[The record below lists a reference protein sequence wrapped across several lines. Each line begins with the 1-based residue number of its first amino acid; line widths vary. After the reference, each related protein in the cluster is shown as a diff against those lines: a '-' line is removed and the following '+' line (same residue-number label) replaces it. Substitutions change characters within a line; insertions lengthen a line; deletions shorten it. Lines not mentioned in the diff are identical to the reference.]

1 MLPTVISREVE
12 EGIKSFL
19 RTTFPP
25 STPAF
30 EHTLDAF
37 LSEPGQVFK
46 GPYFSLRLPFRPA
59 PSDRLPFEEI
69 AFPYRPHLHQAK
81 AFARLCGDGPHST
94 LVATG
99 TGSGKTECFLYPIL
113 DACAAEAGGPGIK
126 AIVIYPM
133 NALATDQAR
142 RIAQAIH
149 ADAKLR
155 GRVTVGLFIGG
166 DSDQA
171 VAMTPDWVITDKE
184 HQRTNPPDILLTN
197 YKMLD
202 FLLLRPEEQRLWQH
216 NGPTTLRFLVVDEL
230 HTFDGA
236 QSTDLA
242 CLIRRLKARL
252 RTPERYLC
260 CVGTSATL
268 GSAGSIE
275 PLVRYAHT
283 VFAEPFGPDSVIG
296 EDLLDLGDVVEGC
309 YIRYH
314 GVPDPEA
321 PGLLPSEPARCPD
334 AYLAE
339 QYRLWFEGGPALML
353 AEMDD
358 RVRLGDR
365 LREHTFF
372 RNLLTLVERSGRKVV
387 AEDWLLHE
395 LTQMIPGAADLCRT
409 RRLLDSFLSLCGH
422 ARYRSPSAPEGGP
435 AGPLLRVH
443 VHLWSR
449 ELSRLVASVS
459 REPKLAFSD
468 DLKSDSLKSHLPVV
482 HCRECGIMG
491 WGGTMRAGSDK
502 VSPSLQDFYK
512 AFFGALPSLRFLF
525 PLADAEPTG
534 GTEGEFEHQVCGRC
548 LAIQSASAAK
558 CTSCGDANGLVRI
571 RLHDRTRREQDRT
584 KADTACPYCESPSGL
599 TILGSRSASLTSV
612 ALSQLYTSPFN
623 QDKQSLAFSDNVQDA
638 SHRSGFFA
646 ARTFRVNLR
655 TAIRKVLA
663 RAGVVLSLADLEDR
677 FLEFWRHELGPL
689 DFIGVFL
696 APNMEWLWD
705 YESLVHEGRLP
716 AGSNLAK
723 LVERRVTWEITAEFG
738 FNCRIGRTLEKSGAA
753 IALIDSDLMAPLG
766 DRLAER
772 LRERAGGLGGVSAPD
787 ARVLLL
793 GLIHRL
799 RTQGGIFHAELDVYI
814 ERAGDTYL
822 LNQQVHMPGFGK
834 FGRAPSFF
842 YQGVK
847 SLARFER
854 VVAGGTALS
863 WSQRWVIKSLRSVS
877 GLSAES
883 AAIVLE
889 EALHVLAEAGV
900 IEERGVLGDRVWGIP
915 PHQLRLTTH
924 VQLMTC
930 GRCGHSI
937 SCAPSEVASW
947 NGAPCLRTACQG
959 GYAGQPPI
967 QDYFGDLY
975 RSGDVVRIRSAEH
988 TGLLDRETRE
998 WVESR
1003 FMARAPERRSTD
1015 PNLLSCTPTLEMGVN
1030 IGDLSS
1036 VVLCTVP
1043 PATANY
1049 VQRVGRAGRKE
1060 GAAVSLTIASA
1071 RSHDLYFF
1079 ELPEDMMSGE
1089 IRPPGT
1095 FLDAPAVL
1103 ERQFT
1108 AYCFDRWSEQPHPKP
1123 VLPHRIDGVLEVVRN
1138 PEGKTGFPYDY
1149 FRFIDANL
1157 EPLLA
1162 AFLGLF
1168 RPEELSVESR
1178 RTLERFAR
1186 GGSGAEIG
1194 LTQKIL
1200 RELTRLAQERQDL
1213 RDRLQK
1219 IGRAIRKNRDT
1230 TARDEALDAELEELK
1245 QSRDGL
1251 HEMIKQISGQ
1261 LTLNF
1266 FTDAGLLPNYAFPEE
1281 GVELRSVILKKREQP
1296 KGDEGRFQ
1304 ALTFEYLRPSASAIT
1319 ELAPGNI
1326 FYVAG
1331 RRLKIDQVTVNETT
1345 LQKWHFCDACSYME
1359 LVGDAGSGRSE
1370 CPVCSSPNWTD
1381 ASLKRDLIKL
1391 RQVIS
1396 TNTDQ
1401 RSRSHDDKDERE
1413 LTFFSRLESVVIPEG
1428 AERIAYQI
1436 RGAAVPFGFEFLG
1449 KLIFRVVNLGQ
1460 DSPEV
1465 HPFRLGGR
1473 EISSAG
1479 FVLCPSCGKVQ
1490 GAKSASGE
1498 EELKHDLACR
1508 HRGREAA
1515 PLKAVFLYRELN
1527 SEAIRV
1533 LLPSSSADEDTN
1545 MTSFIAALHLGLRL
1559 YFGGNIEH
1567 LKGCVDE
1574 RIVEGTD
1581 MRRKFLVLYD
1591 QVPGGTGYLKQLS
1604 QRPEVFLD
1612 VLRKALKHLQ
1622 DCPCATRSDHDS
1634 DGCHRCILQSR
1645 QLRDHDGLSRTAA
1658 IRLLE
1663 IILQSADQI
1672 ERVDK
1677 VSDIDIHP
1685 LIQSELERSFLESLR
1700 AVPGAQLVS
1709 KIVRG
1714 KLGFLW
1720 RLGEVAWEIAPQIE
1734 VSDSAGFDVASIP
1747 DFVLYPIRSEQ
1758 GRPLA
1763 VFLDG
1768 FRFHAD
1774 ESAGHNRISKD
1785 VQQRQ
1790 ALVKSAKFWVWSFS
1804 WEDIQFRNDPA
1815 KIPVTLL
1822 GEAHAARRNE
1832 MARQILTGDELTLA
1846 QDLSTKTTWGLF
1858 LDYLTTGPRGP
1869 LWGRIAY
1876 LYALALPEV
1885 LRPVAM
1891 ASATDA
1897 IETLSRDLVAGV
1909 NLPEGGR
1916 IDGFGSVWQA
1926 EQCVG
1931 VAVAAQAGIRER
1943 QVARVFLLLRFDDDS
1958 GLREPTFAQHWR
1970 GFLRLLNRVQFLP
1983 HAHII
1988 TSRGVKSG
1996 SVSGIG
2002 DAYRY
2007 FVLDTGEPGRG
2018 AAPENDE
2025 GLPPEAELVDRR
2037 VLPFLR
2043 QLVAA
2048 QRSWP
2053 EIGFE
2058 LENDCRVI
2066 ATAEAA
2072 WPQSR
2077 VAVLSHEFTAELE
2090 TFRSLGWR
2098 VFVYADDGLAAADV
2112 STLLSIL
2119 PERS

>member
-1 MLPTVISREVE
+1 MLPALISREIE
-12 EGIKSFL
+12 NGMKSFL
-19 RTTFPP
+19 RTTFPS
-25 STPAF
+25 STPTF
-30 EHTLDAF
+30 EDTLGRF
-37 LSEPGQVFK
+37 LDQPGQVFK
-46 GPYFSLRLPFRPA
+46 GPFYSLRLPFRPA
-59 PSDRLPFEEI
+59 PLGHLPFEEI
-69 AFPYRPHLHQAK
+69 GFPYRPHLHQAR
-81 AFARLCGDGPHST
+81 AFDRLCGDQVVST

-99 TGSGKTECFLYPIL
+99 TGSGKTECFLFPIL
-113 DACAAEAGGPGIK
+113 DHCAGQARFPGIK
-126 AIVIYPM
+126 AIIIYPM
-133 NALATDQAR
+133 NALATDQAKR
-142 RIAQAIH
+142 FAQAIH
-149 ADAKLR
+149 TDAKLR
-155 GRVTVGLFIGG
+155 GRVRAGLFIGG
-166 DSDQA
+166 ESDQS
-171 VAMTPDWVITDKE
+171 VEMTPDWLITDKG
-184 HQRTNPPDILLTN
+184 HQRENPPDILLTN

-202 FLLLRPEEQRLWQH
+202 FLLLRPEEQGLWQH
-216 NGPTTLRFLVVDEL
+216 NTPETLRFLVVDEL

-252 RTPERYLC
+252 RTPDRRLC

-268 GSAGSIE
+268 GSSGSVD
-275 PLVRYAHT
+275 PLVRYANT

-296 EDLLDLGDVVEGC
+296 EDLLSLGDVVDGC
-309 YIRYH
+309 FIRYH
-314 GVPDPEA
+314 GIPEPGSPALVPPDPERS
-321 PGLLPSEPARCPD
+321 PE
-334 AYLAE
+334 AYLTH
-339 QYRLWFEGGPALML
+339 QYRLWFEHEPPVSLTELEG
-353 AEMDD
+353 
-358 RVRLGDR
+358 RFSLGDR
-365 LREHTFF
+365 LREHSFF
-372 RNLLTLVERSGRKVV
+372 RNLLTLVERSGRKVI
-387 AEDWLLHE
+387 AEEWLLHE
-395 LTQMIPGAADLCRT
+395 LTQMIPRGGDIGLT
-409 RRLLDSFLSLCGH
+409 RRLLDSFLSLCSH
-422 ARYRSPSAPEGGP
+422 ARYRSPGLSSGTQAR
-435 AGPLLRVH
+435 PLLRVH

-449 ELSRLVASVS
+449 ELSRLVASVAP
-459 REPKLAFSD
+459 EPKLAFSD
-468 DLKSDSLKSHLPVV
+468 DLKSDSLKSHLPVI
-482 HCRECGIMG
+482 HCRECGVMG
-491 WGGTMRAGSDK
+491 WGGTMRANSDK

-512 AFFGALPSLRFLF
+512 AFFGGLPSVRFLF
-525 PLADAEPTG
+525 PLHESGPAG
-534 GTEGEFEHQVCGRC
+534 GTDGEFDRQVCGRC
-548 LAIQSASAAK
+548 LTIHAGIATK
-558 CTSCGDANGLVRI
+558 CVSCGDAGGLVRI
-571 RLHDRTRREQDRT
+571 LLHDRTRREQDRT
-584 KADTACPYCESPSGL
+584 KADMACPFCESASGL

-623 QDKQSLAFSDNVQDA
+623 EDKQALAFSDNVQDA

-655 TAIRKVLA
+655 TAIWKALSGSESSLNLA
-663 RAGVVLSLADLEDR
+663 QLEAR
-677 FLEFWRHELGPL
+677 FLEFWKAELGTL
-689 DFIGVFL
+689 DFIGLFL
-696 APNMEWLWD
+696 APNMEWLSD
-705 YESLVHEGRLP
+705 YESLVREGRLP
-716 AGSNLAK
+716 AGSNLMK
-723 LVERRVTWEITAEFG
+723 LVERRVAWEISAEFG
-738 FNCRIGRTLEKSGAA
+738 FNSRIGRTLEKSGAA
-753 IALIDSDLMAPLG
+753 IAFVDAPLVANLG
-766 DRLAER
+766 EKLTER
-772 LRERAGGLGGVSAPD
+772 LRERAGGFGTASDKEAN
-787 ARVLLL
+787 ALLL
-793 GLIHRL
+793 GLVHRL
-799 RTQGGIFHAELDVYI
+799 RTQGGILHEELETYVD
-814 ERAGDTYL
+814 RGGDTYL

-842 YQGVK
+842 YQGTK
-847 SLARFER
+847 PLSRFEK

-863 WSQRWVIKSLRSVS
+863 WCQRWVLKVLRSVT

-883 AAIVLE
+883 AGIVLE
-889 EALHVLAEAGV
+889 EALSVLVDAGV
-900 IEERGVLGDRVWGIP
+900 VVERPVLGDRVWGIP
-915 PHQLRLTTH
+915 PHRLQLTTD

-937 SCAPSEVASW
+937 SCAGPEVASW
-947 NGAPCLRTACQG
+947 TGAPCLRTTCSG
-959 GYAGQPPI
+959 GYAAQPPI
-967 QDYFGDLY
+967 RDYFGDLY

-988 TGLLDRETRE
+988 TGMLDRETRE
-998 WVESR
+998 WVENR
-1003 FMARAPERRSTD
+1003 FMARPPDRRATD

-1036 VVLCTVP
+1036 VILCTVP

-1071 RSHDLYFF
+1071 RPHDLYFF
-1079 ELPEDMMSGE
+1079 ELPEDMMAGD

-1108 AYCFDRWSEQPHPKP
+1108 AYCFDRWSEQTSTKP
-1123 VLPHRIDGVLEVVRN
+1123 TLPHRIEAALEAVRN
-1138 PEGKTGFPYDY
+1138 PDGKTGFPYDY
-1149 FRFIDANL
+1149 FRFVEFNL

-1162 AFLGLF
+1162 GFLGLF
-1168 RPEELSVESR
+1168 RPEELSAESR
-1178 RTLERFAR
+1178 KTLERFAR
-1186 GGSGAEIG
+1186 GGSDTEVG
-1194 LTQKIL
+1194 LTSKIL

-1213 RDRLQK
+1213 RDRLQR

-1230 TARDEALDAELEELK
+1230 TARDEALDAELDELK
-1245 QSRDGL
+1245 QSRDGI
-1251 HEMIKQISGQ
+1251 HEMIKEISGQ
-1261 LTLNF
+1261 VTLNF

-1296 KGDEGRFQ
+1296 KADEGKFQ
-1304 ALTFEYLRPSASAIT
+1304 ALTFEYIRPSASAIT

-1331 RRLKIDQVTVNETT
+1331 RRLKIDQVVVNEST

-1359 LVGDAGSGRSE
+1359 LVSDSQSGRSE
-1370 CPVCSSPNWTD
+1370 CPACSSPNWTD

-1391 RQVIS
+1391 RQVVS

-1401 RSRSHDDKDERE
+1401 RSRSHDDKEERE

-1473 EISSAG
+1473 DVSSAG

-1498 EELKHDLACR
+1498 DELKHDVSCR
-1508 HRGREAA
+1508 HRGKDAT

-1533 LLPSSSADEDTN
+1533 LLPSSSADEDSN
-1545 MTSFIAALHLGLRL
+1545 MASFIAALHLGLRL
-1559 YFGGNIEH
+1559 HFGGNIEH
-1567 LKGCVDE
+1567 LRGCVDE
-1574 RIVEGTD
+1574 RVVEGTD
-1581 MRRKFLVLYD
+1581 LRRKYLVLYD

-1604 QRPEVFLD
+1604 QKPEVFLD

-1622 DCPCATRSDHDS
+1622 DCQCATRNDHDT
-1634 DGCHRCILQSR
+1634 DGCHRCILQSSR
-1645 QLRDHDGLSRTAA
+1645 MRDHAGLSRTTA

-1663 IILQSADQI
+1663 TILEAADQL

-1700 AVPGAQLVS
+1700 SVPGAQLVS

-1720 RLGEVAWEIAPQIE
+1720 RLGEVAWEIAPQVE
-1734 VSDSAGFDVASIP
+1734 VSDSAGVDVASIP

-1774 ESAGHNRISKD
+1774 ESAGHNRIAKD

-1790 ALVKSAKFWVWSFS
+1790 ALVRSEKFWVWSFS

-1822 GEAHAARRNE
+1822 GEAHAARRND
-1832 MARQILTGDELTLA
+1832 MARQILAGDELALA
-1846 QDLSTKTTWGLF
+1846 QDLSAQSTWGLF
-1858 LDYLTTGPRGP
+1858 LDYLTRPRKS
-1869 LWGRIAY
+1869 LWERIAY

-1885 LRPVAM
+1885 IRPVAM
-1891 ASATDA
+1891 VSVTDA
-1897 IETLSRDLVAGV
+1897 IETLSRDLVAAV
-1909 NLPEGGR
+1909 SLPEGGR

-1926 EQCVG
+1926 EQCIG
-1931 VAVAAQAGIRER
+1931 VAVVAQAGIRER
-1943 QVARVFLLLRFDDDS
+1943 QVGRVFLLLRFDDDS

-1996 SVSGIG
+1996 SVAGIG

-2007 FVLDTGEPGRG
+2007 FVLDEGEPVRA
-2018 AAPENDE
+2018 AAPETE
-2025 GLPPEAELVDRR
+2025 EELPSEAELADRR

-2043 QLVAA
+2043 QLVAS

-2058 LENDCRVI
+2058 LERDCRVT

-2072 WPQSR
+2072 WPQAR
-2077 VAVLSHEFTAELE
+2077 IAVLSHESTDDLD
-2090 TFRSLGWR
+2090 TFRGLGWQ
-2098 VFVYADDGLAAADV
+2098 VFVYSDDGLAAADV

-2119 PERS
+2119 PARS